1 MDQMD
6 ECVTQTRQSNRGHL
20 RNDDLSQLL
29 ESCVTETLSRF
40 MLPFFNCQICGS
52 DHFGHVRP
60 IVYDQAD
67 DRRRHRTIFVT
78 SIPSS
83 WSSTGIP
90 KKNRN
95 SCSRMGMLLVNDI
108 YKSVIRLSTGTF
120 LILILATGTLSRK
133 PKTADTTT
141 TSRVIGMTVKNSGR
155 ILIIY

>member
-1 MDQMD
+1 CPFSIARYAGLITSDMYAPLYMIRQTIAA
-6 ECVTQTRQSNRGHL
+6 VTAL
-20 RNDDLSQLL
+20 
-29 ESCVTETLSRF
+29 
-40 MLPFFNCQICGS
+40 
-52 DHFGHVRP
+52 
-60 IVYDQAD
+60 
-67 DRRRHRTIFVT
+67 IFVT
-78 SIPSS
+78 SNPSS

>member
-1 MDQMD
+1 MYAPLYMIRQTIAA
-6 ECVTQTRQSNRGHL
+6 VTAL
-20 RNDDLSQLL
+20 
-29 ESCVTETLSRF
+29 
-40 MLPFFNCQICGS
+40 
-52 DHFGHVRP
+52 
-60 IVYDQAD
+60 
-67 DRRRHRTIFVT
+67 IFVT
-78 SIPSS
+78 SNPSS

-141 TSRVIGMTVKNSGR
+141 TTRVIGMTLKNSGR
-155 ILIIY
+155 LLILYASLTIPSPLLAEFRLLLVLEDILIIKLVLTI